1 MAAHSFNWTFG
12 WLLILSAFLT
22 GAGIGI
28 FFERDDFLGGYGSF
42 RRRLLRLGHISLA
55 ALGMLNVLYG
65 LSPWP
70 VSADWHA
77 SAAGLGFILGG
88 VSMPLVCFLTAWK
101 KSFRHLFFVPVTC
114 LVLAVIWTL
123 QGGPS

>member
-65 LSPWP
+65 LSL
-70 VSADWHA
+70 SRAD
-77 SAAGLGFILGG
+77 SG
-88 VSMPLVCFLTAWK
+88 
-101 KSFRHLFFVPVTC
+101 
-114 LVLAVIWTL
+114 
-123 QGGPS
+123 